1 MHFPVFFS
9 PMDANPHGE
18 MNTSQAKGGRI
29 TLSPVRVVRS
39 NSNVMATPRNEKKK
53 SKIRRGK
60 SPVDACAFIT
70 RFVYHLSG

>member
-53 SKIRRGK
+53 KKQDQAREIPRRCMRIHYTVRV
-60 SPVDACAFIT
+60 SP
-70 RFVYHLSG
+70 